1 MDPGRATCRQ
11 LINCSRSL
19 TSDRRAIVIAVQVA
33 RPGSIFNSHP
43 PTQFLIYFASI
54 HDSYRKGSSGTSG
67 GQSKQWWQDLF
78 PLWVF
83 RWQDSSKNLRNFFVC
98 QLLCLFEILIGL
110 KGRIPGRPEVTVFCF
125 CFKKSAVIHKV
136 NTYMDPGR
144 ATCRQ
149 SIALPT
155 ELPIAA
161 NHKKNLERLWT
172 NPYG

>member
-1 MDPGRATCRQ
+1 MTVTEKEAVGPVEVNPSNDGKTYFHFG
-11 LINCSRSL
+11 CSVDKIPARIY
-19 TSDRRAIVIAVQVA
+19 AI
-33 RPGSIFNSHP
+33 
-43 PTQFLIYFASI
+43 FLFV
-54 HDSYRKGSSGTSG
+54 SY
-67 GQSKQWWQDLF
+67 
-78 PLWVF
+78 
-83 RWQDSSKNLRNFFVC
+83 
-98 QLLCLFEILIGL
+98 CLFEILIGL